1 VLLLTVAVFLPAR
14 RPSLLPPNVP
24 KLLLKRASHVRGELK
39 TKMCLLTGSFY
50 GFRASNS
57 MEVIRTNRD
66 LAESLKVVRSL
77 FSRYADPLSKSGIY
91 KTELLQ
97 EGINLMWFV
106 NRGDE
111 GVIYHKYF
119 DPMPVRTI
127 ALMLMA
133 VSRVSYSYFQLDGAD
148 NIL

>member
-1 VLLLTVAVFLPAR
+1 VLLLTVAVFLPAC
-14 RPSLLPPNVP
+14 RPSLLPPNAP

-39 TKMCLLTGSFY
+39 MKMHSLTGSFY

-66 LAESLKVVRSL
+66 LAESLKSGSVFV
-77 FSRYADPLSKSGIY
+77 FKDPSSKSGIY

-97 EGINLMWFV
+97 EGINLMWFA

-119 DPMPVRTI
+119 DPIPIKTI
-127 ALMLMA
+127 ALVLTA
-133 VSRVSYSYFQLDGAD
+133 VSRFSYFYFQLDNTD